1 MIALAVDDEKLML
14 NTLTDAIRE
23 SEDISVV
30 YDFTSCQKALDFA
43 KDNYFDIAFLDISM
57 RGMGGLALAKNLL
70 NINPDIKIIFCTGY
84 SDYAVDAFSMH
95 VSGYLLK
102 PITAEAV
109 QKEIDHIKGIK
120 NKEKLL
126 IVKCFG
132 EFEVLCKG
140 NPLKFKRS
148 KTKEVLA
155 IMIDRKGARLS
166 SRTICAVLWPESL
179 DDGKNINYLHQIF
192 IDLKNSLKEV
202 NALAVFNQCGYD
214 YYLNVDKIDCDYYDY
229 LEKGKPDFKGE
240 YMSQYS
246 WAEET
251 CALLWNNK

>member
-109 QKEIDHIKGIK
+109 QKEIDYIKGIK

-126 IVKCFG
+126 TVKCFG

-179 DDGKNINYLHQIF
+179 DDGKNININ
-192 IDLKNSLKEV
+192 LKN
-202 NALAVFNQCGYD
+202 FNKKFY
-214 YYLNVDKIDCDYYDY
+214 
-229 LEKGKPDFKGE
+229 FFF
-240 YMSQYS
+240 
-246 WAEET
+246 
-251 CALLWNNK
+251 

>member
-43 KDNYFDIAFLDISM
+43 KDNHFDIAFLDISM

-126 IVKCFG
+126 TVKCFG

-214 YYLNVDKIDCDYYDY
+214 YYLNVDKIDCDYYD
-229 LEKGKPDFKGE
+229 
-240 YMSQYS
+240 
-246 WAEET
+246 
-251 CALLWNNK
+251 

>member
-126 IVKCFG
+126 TVKCFG

-192 IDLKNSLKEV
+192 IDLKNSLK
-202 NALAVFNQCGYD
+202 
-214 YYLNVDKIDCDYYDY
+214 
-229 LEKGKPDFKGE
+229 
-240 YMSQYS
+240 
-246 WAEET
+246 
-251 CALLWNNK
+251 

>member
-1 MIALAVDDEKLML
+1 MVALAVDDEKLML

-23 SEDISVV
+23 SEDISEV

-126 IVKCFG
+126 TVKCFG

>member
-1 MIALAVDDEKLML
+1 MKRKVALVLTSVMVLSMVGGCSSSDGGSKGGSGDSGDKVVMNMTTL
-14 NTLTDAIRE
+14 N
-23 SEDISVV
+23 
-30 YDFTSCQKALDFA
+30 
-43 KDNYFDIAFLDISM
+43 
-57 RGMGGLALAKNLL
+57 GGTN
-70 NINPDIKIIFCTGY
+70 DVF
-84 SDYAVDAFSMH
+84 
-95 VSGYLLK
+95 
-102 PITAEAV
+102 AEAV

-126 IVKCFG
+126 TVKCFG

>member
-70 NINPDIKIIFCTGY
+70 SINPDIKIIFCTGY

-126 IVKCFG
+126 TVKCFG

-148 KTKEVLA
+148 KTK
-155 IMIDRKGARLS
+155 
-166 SRTICAVLWPESL
+166 
-179 DDGKNINYLHQIF
+179 
-192 IDLKNSLKEV
+192 
-202 NALAVFNQCGYD
+202 
-214 YYLNVDKIDCDYYDY
+214 
-229 LEKGKPDFKGE
+229 
-240 YMSQYS
+240 
-246 WAEET
+246 
-251 CALLWNNK
+251 